1 MRMCVC
7 ILLNAF
13 WVGQEQAK
21 KKKKKA
27 EYRSELPS
35 FSMLVFVDTKKDTK

>member
-21 KKKKKA
+21 KKKKKLSIEVSYLA
-27 EYRSELPS
+27 LAC
-35 FSMLVFVDTKKDTK
+35 